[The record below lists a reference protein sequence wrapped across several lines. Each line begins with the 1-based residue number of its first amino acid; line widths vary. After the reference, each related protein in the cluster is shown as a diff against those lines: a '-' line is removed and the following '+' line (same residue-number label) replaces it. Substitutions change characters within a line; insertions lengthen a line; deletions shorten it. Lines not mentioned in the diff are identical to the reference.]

1 MNDLFLVRRLQ
12 SVRRL
17 DGEIECILQLER
29 AGLDLLLQR
38 LAFEEGHGNEGAAI
52 GLRDFMDGADVR
64 MI

>member
-1 MNDLFLVRRLQ
+1 VNDLFLVRRLK
-12 SVRRL
+12 SICRL
-17 DGEIECILQLER
+17 DGDVESVLQLEWSR
-29 AGLDLLLQR
+29 LDLLLQR